1 MRKPA
6 ILFVA
11 AIAVVVFSNVSFAQA
26 QWKRFTPLG
35 EPVSVLFPGE
45 PKASKETTDSANGP
59 YTTHLYSGSDQQ
71 GTYYIFGFTD
81 YDPAFNFGIQAE
93 INANRDNLIKG
104 IKAKLTGEIAITV
117 AGNKGIEF
125 TAETENGMLF
135 TSRVF
140 IIGRRPYQLATA
152 TRKDADQTNARK
164 FLTSFELAARRAAR
178 N

>member
-11 AIAVVVFSNVSFAQA
+11 AVAIVVFSSLVFGQT
-26 QWKRFTPLG
+26 QWKKFTPAG
-35 EPVSVLFPGE
+35 ESVSVLFPLE
-45 PKASKETTDSANGP
+45 PKSSSETTASQHGP
-59 YTTHLYSGSDQQ
+59 YTTHLFSASDQ

-81 YDPAFNFGIQAE
+81 YDPSFNFGIQAE

-104 IKAKLTGEIAITV
+104 IKGKLTGETPITI

-125 TAETENGMLF
+125 TAETDNGMFF

-152 TRKDADQTNARK
+152 TKKGADQTNAKK
-164 FLTSFELAARRAAR
+164 FLSSFEVAAKRTAR